1 MFYTYRSSQTDPNK
15 NIQIYKQSSTEFKD
29 QYTAYTTP
37 SSTMSH
43 QRRGDGSQSF
53 PDILVTSTPVVV
65 RSTTTYNWT
74 NPDPTIADFATELN
88 GVNQPLNNVL
98 KVSLWWSLGVLAILI
113 LTIRMIQRFKAHTR
127 HMAAMSSRSQM
138 YWAQN
143 RWHWWWFKK
152 HVLYAPLGTKRHNR
166 EFRLSSALN
175 MGTLPSRFHSILIAL
190 YISSNIGYCL
200 ALNYFRPDKYSI
212 VAELRGRTGVLCV
225 VNMIALI
232 LLAGRNDPLIG
243 LLQISFD
250 TYNLVHRWM
259 GRMVI
264 LLAVAHTVCWA
275 YVKYEATGF
284 RGVFHQLGTD
294 PFASW
299 GILGTI
305 SMLVIFITA
314 FSPVR
319 HAFYETFLDIHI
331 IMAASALLG
340 TYIHCHIAKL
350 PQLPY
355 VQVVIVLWACER
367 FARFCII
374 LYNNFSRRG
383 WTTATIEAL
392 PGEACRVTMHL
403 PRKVNV
409 NPGSHAYIRVA
420 SINPWESHPFSIAW
434 VEDRPLLPSLPIHEK
449 QGHAK
454 SKDEKSVT
462 EVSFVIQ
469 AQTGF
474 TRKLYQRAN
483 QCSPRTLRLK
493 AAMEGPYGGHHS
505 LDSYGH
511 VVLFAGASGI
521 THQIPYVRHLIKG
534 FNDGTIATRKIVLVW
549 IVRDSDHLV
558 WVKQWMDVVLQM
570 PGRRQCLNI
579 KLFITRPK
587 NSKDVSSPSAT
598 VQMLPG
604 RPNVKLL
611 LQNEVKQQCGAMC
624 VTVCGPGSLADNI
637 REAVRDEQE
646 NGMIDFIE
654 ESFTW

>member
-1 MFYTYRSSQTDPNK
+1 MQTYTHSFTKFTDPH
-15 NIQIYKQSSTEFKD
+15 
-29 QYTAYTTP
+29 TAYNTL
-37 SSTMSH
+37 SSNMSH
-43 QRRGDGSQSF
+43 QRRGEVLQSL
-53 PDILVTSTPVVV
+53 PDILVTTAPVLA
-65 RSTTTYNWT
+65 RATATYNWT
-74 NPDPTIADFATELN
+74 NPNPTIADFATALS
-88 GVNQPLNNVL
+88 GVNQPLNML
-98 KVSLWWSLGVLAILI
+98 LQRSLWWSLGVLAMLI
-113 LTIRMIQRFKAHTR
+113 LTIRMIQRSNAHIR
-127 HMAAMSSRSQM
+127 HMAAMSAPSQA

-143 RWHWWWFKK
+143 RWEWWKFKK
-152 HVLYAPLGTKRHNR
+152 YMLYAPLWSKRHNR
-166 EFRLSSALN
+166 EFRLSSAMN
-175 MGTLPSRFHSILIAL
+175 MGTLPSRFHSILIGL
-190 YISSNIGYCL
+190 YIASNIGYSL
-200 ALNYFRPDKYSI
+200 ALNYSRENKYSV
-212 VAELRGRTGVLCV
+212 VAELRGRTGTLAV
-225 VNMIALI
+225 VNIIALI
-232 LLAGRNDPLIG
+232 ILAGRNNPLIG

-264 LLAVAHTVCWA
+264 FLSLAHTLCWA

-284 RGVFHQLGTD
+284 RGIFYQLGTD
-294 PFASW
+294 PFAYW
-299 GILGTI
+299 GNLCMIT
-305 SMLVIFITA
+305 MLIIFVTA

-331 IMAASALLG
+331 IMAILAFLG
-340 TYIHCHIAKL
+340 IYIHCHIAKL

-355 VQVVIVLWACER
+355 VQAVIVLWAVER
-367 FARFCII
+367 VARVCII
-374 LYNNFSRRG
+374 LYYNYSRRG

-403 PRKVNV
+403 PRKVKV

-434 VEDRPLLPSLPIHEK
+434 VEDRPVLPSLPVYEK
-449 QGHAK
+449 RGHAMLR
-454 SKDEKSVT
+454 DEKLAT

-474 TRKLYQRAN
+474 TRKLYQKASR
-483 QCSPRTLRLK
+483 CSPRTLRLK

-511 VVLFAGASGI
+511 AVLFAGASGI

-534 FNDGTIATRKIVLVW
+534 FNDRTIATRKILLVW

-558 WVKQWMDVVLQM
+558 WVKQWMDVVLVM

-587 NSKDVSSPSAT
+587 NVKDIISPSTT

-604 RPNVKLL
+604 RPNVKLI

-646 NGMIDFIE
+646 NGNIDFIE